1 MSKRHFNSTPAQPIF
16 FMPPQPQLPPSND
29 AFSGFGGFL
38 CSILAGLILGQL
50 GIRFPGL
57 PKW

>member
-1 MSKRHFNSTPAQPIF
+1 MSKRRFNSAPAQPIF
-16 FMPPQPQLPPSND
+16 FMPPQLPPSND
-29 AFSGFGGFL
+29 TFSGFGGFL

-50 GIRFPGL
+50 GIRFPSL